1 MNKTIIYSLFFLL
14 SFTLKGQDR
23 INNLNTF
30 FNNYVYNGKVDYK
43 SIKSDELA
51 NLDGLIKM
59 TENAIKSNKIDQQKA
74 SYINLYNLLV
84 IKQIVKSPTISSP
97 NEIQGFF
104 DKNKFEI
111 NGKKI
116 TLNNLENKIIRPL
129 FKDARIHFALV
140 CGAIGCPPIQ
150 KFAFQKEKLNEQLN
164 KVTSEAINNPKF
176 IKIEKNGRSA
186 KISEIFKWY
195 IDDFGGNS
203 SEIIYFINK
212 YLKDQKK
219 IISSITYYPYN
230 WSLNNYSINLKED
243 PYSNVKTYTP
253 SALLKKG
260 QIEVQLFN
268 NLYTQTAW
276 RNEKGERENLSER
289 STWNTMLYTFNFGI
303 SKSGRFNLGFDV
315 NLRSTTNGPKESNS
329 LDIFKFEQ
337 NNKSR
342 TTISTLGP
350 KIKWNPI
357 KKFPKFSI
365 QSSFQIPVSDS
376 LETKKNRPWLDH
388 NKYTWW
394 TQLFFDKPIG
404 NKYQL
409 FTELDF
415 LFRTPT
421 YSKSYDFSKSSLS
434 TPISVFLS
442 YFPSN
447 KSTIYLQYQYAPT
460 LTSFHDYYMQV
471 GLGGKYQI
479 FNKLQIE
486 ISYTNFFAGHNN
498 GAGSTY
504 NLGLRY
510 IR

>member
-1 MNKTIIYSLFFLL
+1 MNKTIIYSLLFLF
-14 SFTLKGQDR
+14 SFVLKGQKTIDD
-23 INNLNTF
+23 LNTF
-30 FNNYVYNGKVDYK
+30 FKNNVHNGKVDYS
-43 SIKSDELA
+43 SIKSNELVK
-51 NLDGLIKM
+51 LDGLIKM
-59 TENAIKSNKIDQQKA
+59 TKNAVQSNKIDQQKA
-74 SYINLYNLLV
+74 NYINLYNLLV
-84 IKQIVKSPTISSP
+84 IKQIVKNPTVSSP

-104 DKNKFEI
+104 DKNKFVI
-111 NGKKI
+111 NGVKT

-129 FKDARIHFALV
+129 FNDPRIHFALV

-150 KFAFQKEKLNEQLN
+150 KFAFQKEKLEEQLN
-164 KVTSEAINNPKF
+164 KVTFEAINNPNF
-176 IKIEKNGRSA
+176 IKIETNGKSA
-186 KISEIFKWY
+186 QISEIFKWY
-195 IDDFGGNS
+195 IEDFGGKSND
-203 SEIIYFINK
+203 IINFINK
-212 YLKDQKK
+212 YLTRQKK
-219 IISSITYYPYN
+219 TISSISYYPYN
-230 WSLNNYSINLKED
+230 WSLNSYSSNLKED
-243 PYSNVKTYTP
+243 SSSNVKTYTP

-276 RNEKGERENLSER
+276 RNQNGKRENLPER
-289 STWNTMLYTFNFGI
+289 STWNTMLYTFNYGI

-342 TTISTLGP
+342 TTISTVGP
-350 KIKWNPI
+350 KIKWSPI

-376 LETKKNRPWLDH
+376 LEIKKNRPWLDH
-388 NKYTWW
+388 HKYTWW
-394 TQLFFDKPIG
+394 TQFFFDKPIG

-421 YSKSYDFSKSSLS
+421 YSKSYDFTKSTLS

-447 KSTIYLQYQYAPT
+447 KSTVYLQYQYAPT
-460 LTSFHDYYMQV
+460 LTSFHDYYMQI

-486 ISYTNFFAGHNN
+486 LSCTNFFAGQNN